1 MRRSAEAT
9 TARRLAG
16 VLWVT
21 LGVLSFISY
30 FVHDA
35 SWFFYAFLVPALVA
49 WALAATS
56 SCTSVRSAI
65 GLDCGDAEHRIA
77 QSRAISTAYPVMRV
91 KLVGSHETVAR

>member
-1 MRRSAEAT
+1 MAACPRALAAHTHLVAMRRSAEAT

-21 LGVLSFISY
+21 QGVLSFISY

-49 WALAATS
+49 WALAATLFLYF
-56 SCTSVRSAI
+56 RSF
-65 GLDCGDAEHRIA
+65 GHWPRLR
-77 QSRAISTAYPVMRV
+77 RR
-91 KLVGSHETVAR
+91 